1 MNPTQHLQTIII
13 GGGVAGLACAVDLV
27 HAPQKVLVIE
37 AQRELGGR
45 FAAEKQLIDEF
56 IHFIEGH
63 GGEIVTD
70 TRVHA
75 LELKTD
81 KNICWVKTE
90 WGTIKAHNTIVTLS
104 PSEQTKLK
112 LPTNVPGLFRLQED
126 FDNLQAATLAG
137 QTLADTVL
145 ANNSK

>member
-1 MNPTQHLQTIII
+1 MNPTQRLQTIII

-27 HAPQKVLVIE
+27 YAPQKVLVIE

-45 FAAEKQLIDEF
+45 FATEKKLIDEF
-56 IHFIEGH
+56 IRFIESH

-75 LELKTD
+75 LELKRD
-81 KNICWVKTE
+81 KNVCWVKTE
-90 WGTIKAHNTIVTLS
+90 WGTIKAHNTVVTLS
-104 PSEQTKLK
+104 PAEQAKLQ
-112 LPTNVPGLFRLQED
+112 LPTNIPGLFQLQED

-137 QTLADTVL
+137 QMLADTVL
-145 ANNSK
+145 ETNK